1 MKRILISGILI
12 GLFITL
18 GSIAAILY
26 ATGYRISLNGGSDGK
41 IIAGTGLLVATSRP
55 DGARL
60 LINNNLTTATNNTIN
75 LKPGEYD
82 ARIEKDGYL
91 PWGKK
96 ITINNGLVSEANAFL
111 FPVAPKLEAVTT
123 IGVLNVTMDRSGS
136 ILAYAVAS
144 ASASRNGIYV
154 LDMNARNLIFLAAT
168 GTQIVG
174 DIQDKFS
181 QAQELSFSPDGR
193 ELLVKLTNSVYYL
206 LATDSR
212 NENPSDVTNTLLAV
226 QRDWEQQRTELDKK
240 IMDSMSRDLRNVALT
255 HFKNIIPSP
264 EGDKLLYEA
273 SVSAKLPIVLRKP
286 VQIGMDSMS
295 RDLRN
300 VALTHFKNIIPSP
313 EGDKLLYE
321 ASVSAKLPIVLRK
334 PVPSVNSTPD
344 ERNLVAGRTYIYDVR
359 EDKNYF
365 ILDPDQI
372 GADNRNKYL
381 WHPDG
386 RHLIFARSGKI
397 NIVEYDGGN
406 LTTVYNGPFLDNLV
420 FPWPDGS
427 SITIVTRLSESAPH
441 NIYRISLQ

>member
-91 PWGKK
+91 PWSKK
-96 ITINNGLVSEANAFL
+96 IIIKNGLVSEANAFL

-212 NENPSDVTNTLLAV
+212 NQNPSDVTNTLLAV

-240 IMDSMSRDLRNVALT
+240 I
-255 HFKNIIPSP
+255 
-264 EGDKLLYEA
+264 
-273 SVSAKLPIVLRKP
+273 
-286 VQIGMDSMS
+286 MDSMS